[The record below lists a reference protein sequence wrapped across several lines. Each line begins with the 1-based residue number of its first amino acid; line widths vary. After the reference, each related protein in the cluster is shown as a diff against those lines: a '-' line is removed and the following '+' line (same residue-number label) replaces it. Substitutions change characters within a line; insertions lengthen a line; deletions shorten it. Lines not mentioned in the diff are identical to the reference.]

1 MYFTSVNET
10 ARYEEQLF
18 PSIVK
23 NDVALSSVRKQNAYI
38 SGPLLNS
45 YDSSYLMSMTFPVMG
60 NTTIFINSAQLSG
73 YISIVFKT
81 GSIRSIINDTTG
93 LDNHGMMYLL
103 GAVNSTKY
111 NQTIVQTL
119 LPPTNA
125 NYLQYSTLPYDG
137 VPVYNIAMRGQE
149 PGSVINSYL
158 FNRESLSVGY
168 ALCKVFSSPWVVVI
182 TEPHSTV
189 YAPIYRLRNITL
201 ISGVS
206 VLAFCTLVIIICV
219 HFGVQPIYRL
229 KQAAEQTTLS
239 FHSSG
244 DSQSDY
250 DPSKQADNT
259 GVNNN
264 VEKLL
269 PESPKPHK
277 MASLKSK
284 IMAALLWKKVMTRKS
299 SAENNVA
306 SKKLPSS
313 VSFSNTDGSSHPSYS
328 PATVVNPRLSGHSNA
343 STNDDHR
350 PTVLNPSSHQSSH
363 GSHAD
368 LTPTSERRHALALTK
383 LASAIHEQNNNDIS
397 AITNNTNNDNNT
409 NNNNNNNN
417 NTPMSNTNHDLQ
429 RRMLVPTR
437 VKILEYKFFT
447 DELVSLQYSFNRMAD
462 ELEKQYTHLED
473 IVRERTKELEAARV
487 QAEKA
492 NEAKSLF
499 IANITHELRTPLN
512 GILGMTAVS
521 LTEND
526 PNKVR
531 RSLKVISKSGML
543 LLNLLNDLL
552 TFSKNQIGHME
563 VDEKEFILS
572 DILGQ
577 VQTMYTEKAATKGIT
592 IEYTILPPGAKRFV
606 LFGDC
611 ERIIHVLL
619 NLVSNS
625 VKFAPENSKIH
636 VRIQW
641 IANAPSNDPIAN
653 NDSGPEASAVVSN
666 RAILNSNLTSEHN
679 SPAFLAEPGA
689 QIEHESSINELSLL
703 SVSTNKIHSN
713 KTNSTDSLALVSTS
727 SDNGKSSSIFNE
739 KKRTI
744 YNLPEFLPCT
754 LRIEVEDSGPG
765 VDPNTCEQLFEPFV
779 QGDQALSRKHGGAG
793 LGLSICKQ
801 LTSLLGGT
809 IELRNKSSNGTGL
822 IVTADFPVKQTRII
836 EGNYTVD
843 IGRKTS
849 SGTVSRNNSIRST
862 PATNNNAATRE
873 RKSSIISVV
882 APMVNFTSS
891 FSHQQTQSLQAPL
904 QSAVAK
910 SKSSTITSYFEPRP
924 STSKPQMPSNHSGK
938 PTPTIGTNGSSDEI
952 KAHILIAEDNIIN
965 QEIMKRMLALEGI
978 KDVELAVNGEQA
990 IAKVEEAI
998 RKGVHYDIVFMDVQM
1013 PRMDGLQATQIIRSQ
1028 LGYTYPIV
1036 ALTAFADEENAAQC
1050 ISAGMDCFM
1059 EKPII
1064 KNSLREVLQRYCP
1077 PGSLI
1082 HDNDDVTTP
1091 SSAFESFLA
1100 GTPITPV

>member
-1 MYFTSVNET
+1 
-10 ARYEEQLF
+10 
-18 PSIVK
+18 VK
-23 NDVALSSVRKQNAYI
+23 NDVALSSIRKQNAYI
-38 SGPLLNS
+38 SGPLYNR
-45 YDSSYLMSMTFPVMG
+45 YDNTYLMSMTFPVMG

-81 GSIRSIINDTTG
+81 GSIRAIINDTTG

-103 GAVNSTKY
+103 GAVNSTEY
-111 NQTIVQTL
+111 NTTFVQTL
-119 LPPTNA
+119 LPHTNA
-125 NYLQYSTLPYDG
+125 DYLEYSVPPYKD
-137 VPVYNIAMRGQE
+137 VPVYSIAMREQE
-149 PGSVINSYL
+149 PGSVIKSHL
-158 FNRESLSVGY
+158 FNRESRSVGY
-168 ALCKVFSSPWVVVI
+168 ALCMVFSSLWVVVI

-201 ISGVS
+201 VSGFS
-206 VLAFCTLVIIICV
+206 VLAFCTIVIIICV

-244 DSQSDY
+244 DDQSDY
-250 DPSKQADNT
+250 DSNRQSDSA
-259 GVNNN
+259 GVNINAD
-264 VEKLL
+264 KML

-284 IMAALLWKKVMTRKS
+284 IMAVLLWKKVMTRKS
-299 SAENNVA
+299 SAEDNVVP
-306 SKKLPSS
+306 KELPSS
-313 VSFSNTDGSSHPSYS
+313 VSFSNLNGSSHPSDS
-328 PATVVNPRLSGHSNA
+328 PATVVNRSSGNSNA
-343 STNDDHR
+343 STNDEHEL
-350 PTVLNPSSHQSSH
+350 TVLNPSSHQQPR
-363 GSHAD
+363 GLQAD
-368 LTPTSERRHALALTK
+368 LTPTSERQHTLALNK
-383 LASAIHEQNNNDIS
+383 LASAIHEQNTNDLS
-397 AITNNTNNDNNT
+397 AIANNTFTT
-409 NNNNNNNN
+409 NNNN
-417 NTPMSNTNHDLQ
+417 THSSNTNHDLQ

-437 VKILEYKFFT
+437 VKILEYRFFT

-473 IVRERTKELEAARV
+473 MVRERTKELEAARV

-577 VQTMYTEKAATKGIT
+577 VQTMYTEKASTKGII

-625 VKFAPENSKIH
+625 VKFAPDNSKIH

-641 IANAPSNDPIAN
+641 IADAST
-653 NDSGPEASAVVSN
+653 NDSIVNSDNGPDSSAVISN

-679 SPAFLAEPGA
+679 SPAFLAEPGV
-689 QIEHESSINELSLL
+689 QIEHESSLHDLSLL

-727 SDNGKSSSIFNE
+727 SDNGKSSSIFND
-739 KKRTI
+739 KKRSI
-744 YNLPEFLPCT
+744 YNLPELLPCT

-809 IELRNKSSNGTGL
+809 IELHNKSSNGTGL

-843 IGRKTS
+843 VGRKTS
-849 SGTVSRNNSIRST
+849 SGAVSRNNSIRST
-862 PATNNNAATRE
+862 TATSNNAATRE

-882 APMVNFTSS
+882 TPMVNFTSS

-904 QSAVAK
+904 QVAK
-910 SKSSTITSYFEPRP
+910 SKPSTVTSYFEPRP
-924 STSKPQMPSNHSGK
+924 SPSKPQMQSSNSGK
-938 PTPTIGTNGSSDEI
+938 PLSTIGTNGSGLSDEI

-998 RKGVHYDIVFMDVQM
+998 RKGVHYDVVFMDVQM

-1050 ISAGMDCFM
+1050 ISAGMDSFM

-1091 SSAFESFLA
+1091 STAFESFLV

>member
-1 MYFTSVNET
+1 M
-10 ARYEEQLF
+10 
-18 PSIVK
+18 
-23 NDVALSSVRKQNAYI
+23 
-38 SGPLLNS
+38 
-45 YDSSYLMSMTFPVMG
+45 
-60 NTTIFINSAQLSG
+60 
-73 YISIVFKT
+73 
-81 GSIRSIINDTTG
+81 
-93 LDNHGMMYLL
+93 
-103 GAVNSTKY
+103 
-111 NQTIVQTL
+111 
-119 LPPTNA
+119 
-125 NYLQYSTLPYDG
+125 
-137 VPVYNIAMRGQE
+137 
-149 PGSVINSYL
+149 
-158 FNRESLSVGY
+158 
-168 ALCKVFSSPWVVVI
+168 
-182 TEPHSTV
+182 
-189 YAPIYRLRNITL
+189 
-201 ISGVS
+201 
-206 VLAFCTLVIIICV
+206 
-219 HFGVQPIYRL
+219 
-229 KQAAEQTTLS
+229 
-239 FHSSG
+239 
-244 DSQSDY
+244 
-250 DPSKQADNT
+250 
-259 GVNNN
+259 
-264 VEKLL
+264 
-269 PESPKPHK
+269 
-277 MASLKSK
+277 
-284 IMAALLWKKVMTRKS
+284 
-299 SAENNVA
+299 
-306 SKKLPSS
+306 
-313 VSFSNTDGSSHPSYS
+313 
-328 PATVVNPRLSGHSNA
+328 
-343 STNDDHR
+343 
-350 PTVLNPSSHQSSH
+350 
-363 GSHAD
+363 
-368 LTPTSERRHALALTK
+368 
-383 LASAIHEQNNNDIS
+383 
-397 AITNNTNNDNNT
+397 
-409 NNNNNNNN
+409 
-417 NTPMSNTNHDLQ
+417 
-429 RRMLVPTR
+429 
-437 VKILEYKFFT
+437 
-447 DELVSLQYSFNRMAD
+447 
-462 ELEKQYTHLED
+462 
-473 IVRERTKELEAARV
+473 VRERTKELEAARV

-577 VQTMYTEKAATKGIT
+577 VQTMYTEKASTKGIT
-592 IEYTILPPGAKRFV
+592 IEYIILPPGAKRFV

-625 VKFAPENSKIH
+625 VKFAPENSKIQ

-641 IANAPSNDPIAN
+641 IADAPTNDPISDN
-653 NDSGPEASAVVSN
+653 GLDSSAAVLN

-679 SPAFLAEPGA
+679 SPASLAEPGA
-689 QIEHESSINELSLL
+689 QIEPESSIHDLSLL
-703 SVSTNKIHSN
+703 SVSTNKIHNN

-727 SDNGKSSSIFNE
+727 SDNGKSSSISND
-739 KKRTI
+739 KKRSI

-765 VDPNTCEQLFEPFV
+765 VDPNTCEKLFEPFV

-836 EGNYTVD
+836 EGNYIVD
-843 IGRKTS
+843 CGRKTS
-849 SGTVSRNNSIRST
+849 SGAGSRNNSIRST
-862 PATNNNAATRE
+862 TATSNNAATRE

-891 FSHQQTQSLQAPL
+891 FTQQQTQSLQPPL
-904 QSAVAK
+904 QVTK
-910 SKSSTITSYFEPRP
+910 SKPVTSYFEPRP
-924 STSKPQMPSNHSGK
+924 SASKPPIPSNHSGK
-938 PTPTIGTNGSSDEI
+938 PVSTIGSSGASDEV

-998 RKGVHYDIVFMDVQM
+998 RKGVHYDVVFMDVQM

-1050 ISAGMDCFM
+1050 ISAGMDSFM

-1077 PGSLI
+1077 SGSLL
-1082 HDNDDVTTP
+1082 HDDVTTP
-1091 SSAFESFLA
+1091 STAFESFLV